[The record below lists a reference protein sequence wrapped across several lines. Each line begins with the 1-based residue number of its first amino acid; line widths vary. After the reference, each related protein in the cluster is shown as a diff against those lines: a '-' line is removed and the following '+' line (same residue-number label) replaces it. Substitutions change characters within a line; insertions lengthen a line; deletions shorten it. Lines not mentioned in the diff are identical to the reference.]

1 MDNEIGDVY
10 KFGEFRLDAQKKV
23 LWHQETLVSLPLK
36 AVELLIVLAERRGEV
51 VGKNELMESVW
62 KDAYVEESNLS
73 HNVYQLRK
81 TLKSYDG
88 EDYIQ
93 TVPRRGYRFSGTIFK
108 ESELS
113 VETITLETEAEENR
127 SETKIADTTTS
138 IIGKNWRLVI
148 AGMVSVIGLML
159 TASGYLIWKQRNI
172 ENSETIKSIAILP
185 LKSFDETVEN
195 ENLGLRITDA
205 LITRIGSFDQISVR
219 PTISVINYKNSE
231 ANPLEVGKILAVD
244 AVVKGRIQREND
256 KVRVTL
262 QVLSVKSGEQI
273 WARQFDGNADKLLSL
288 QDEISSNLVKTLLT
302 NSGSNQTSSLAEQPT
317 ENAEAYENY
326 LKGRYHWNTRTAEGF
341 EKAIGF
347 FEQAIAL
354 DPKFA
359 EAYSGLSDAHLGLYD
374 YGIKKADE
382 TIPKAKTAVGR
393 ALQLK
398 TNSSEAYSTLSA
410 IQFLYDREN
419 LAAEASIKKSIEYN
433 PQNPAA
439 HMRYGWYLTINGRF
453 DDAAPNLENALRLDP
468 ISPIIQTN
476 IGYLYACSGKL
487 DEAERQFYKVL
498 ETNPNFSLP
507 HWYLAA
513 IYFRRGKKDEMYEN
527 YLKAFELDYGAELMA
542 QIREVKKTSGEQA
555 ALTAWSEKLITNYA
569 KTYSPPSNIAL
580 VFALQ
585 KNESKALDWLEEAE
599 KQKDPWLLQIVHD
612 PEYDF
617 LRNNSRFLSILE
629 KLKMKKA
636 A

>member
-1 MDNEIGDVY
+1 MDNEIGEVY
-10 KFGEFRLDAQKKV
+10 KFGEFRLDAPKKV
-23 LWHQETLVSLPLK
+23 LWHRETLVSLPLK

-62 KDAYVEESNLS
+62 KDAFVEESNLS

-108 ESELS
+108 ESELP
-113 VETITLETEAEENR
+113 VEAGTLENSVKEKGSEAEI
-127 SETKIADTTTS
+127 TDTAIS

-148 AGMVSVIGLML
+148 AGIVSVIGLML
-159 TASGYLIWKQRNI
+159 VAGGYLIWKQRNVG
-172 ENSETIKSIAILP
+172 NSETIKSIAILP
-185 LKSFDETVEN
+185 LKSFDQTVEN
-195 ENLGLRITDA
+195 ENLDLRITDA
-205 LITRIGSFDQISVR
+205 LITRIGSFNQVSVR
-219 PTISVINYKNSE
+219 PTVSVINYKNSE
-231 ANPLEVGKILAVD
+231 ENPLEVGKTLAVD
-244 AVVKGRIQREND
+244 AVVEGRIQREND
-256 KVRVTL
+256 KIRVTL
-262 QVLSVKSGEQI
+262 QVLSVGSGEQI

-302 NSGSNQTSSLAEQPT
+302 NSGNDQTQSLAEQPT

-382 TIPKAKTAVGR
+382 TIPKAKNAVSR

-419 LAAEASIKKSIEYN
+419 LAAEDSIKKSIEFN

-453 DDAAPNLENALRLDP
+453 NDAVPNLENALRLDP
-468 ISPIIQTN
+468 TSPIIQTN

-498 ETNPNFSLP
+498 EITPNFSLP

-513 IYFRRGKKDEMYEN
+513 IYFRQGKKDEMYEN
-527 YLKAFELDYGAELMA
+527 YLKAFELDYGAELIS
-542 QIREVKKTSGEQA
+542 QIREIKKTSGEQA
-555 ALTAWSEKLITNYA
+555 ALTAWSEKLIANYA
-569 KTYSPPSNIAL
+569 KTYFPPSNIAL

-585 KNESKALDWLEEAE
+585 KNENKALDWLEEAE

-617 LRNNSRFLSILE
+617 LRSNSRFRSILE
-629 KLKMKKA
+629 KLKMKQA
-636 A
+636 T